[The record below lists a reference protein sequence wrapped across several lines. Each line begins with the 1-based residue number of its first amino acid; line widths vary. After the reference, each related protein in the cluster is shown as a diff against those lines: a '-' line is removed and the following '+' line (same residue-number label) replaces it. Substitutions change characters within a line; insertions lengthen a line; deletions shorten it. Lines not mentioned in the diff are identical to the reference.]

1 MDLHQQPIIL
11 GYKKRARKK
20 FINISPLL
28 HRMANH
34 SLFSLALVIYFIC
47 AAEYVRSS
55 NVNIELT
62 NGLPEKYGAV
72 PLDIL
77 IKSQTKAVDERVVK
91 LGESFKWS
99 VTPDSIYYVQGVL
112 GNKFASVHGFEPG
125 RDAGHATVF
134 WLVKEDGFYLSYDN
148 ASWNKVAPW
157 VSE

>member
-1 MDLHQQPIIL
+1 M
-11 GYKKRARKK
+11 
-20 FINISPLL
+20 
-28 HRMANH
+28 
-34 SLFSLALVIYFIC
+34 IYFIC

-62 NGLPEKYGAV
+62 NGLPEKYAAV

-99 VTPDSIYYVQGVL
+99 VTPDSIYYVRGVL